1 MRLLR
6 KIKHPKLT
14 TFVIMVIIA
23 YIIFSKPIIQNFF
36 SRLALLSY
44 FGALIAGLL
53 YAFGFTSPIAT
64 GIFLTMNPPNIFLAA
79 FLGGAGALLIDI
91 LIYKFT
97 KISFEEE
104 FQDLGKSNAIKSIK
118 RTIKKNLS
126 GKILKYL
133 NYLLAAVIIGS
144 PLPDEAG
151 ITILAGLSKINLIQL
166 IIISYICNTI
176 GIFVI
181 LLIAQ

>member
-1 MRLLR
+1 MKLLR

-14 TFVIMVIIA
+14 TFAVVIVIA
-23 YIIFSKPIIQNFF
+23 YIIFSGETVKNFF
-36 SRLALLSY
+36 GQLGFSSY
-44 FGALIAGLL
+44 FGALMAGSL

-79 FLGGAGALLIDI
+79 FLGGIGALLVDI

-97 KISFEEE
+97 SLSFKDE
-104 FQDLGKSNAIKSIK
+104 FEDLRKTNAIKSTK
-118 RTIKKNLS
+118 RIIKKKF
-126 GKILKYL
+126 GRKILKYL
-133 NYLLAAVIIGS
+133 NYLLAVLIIGS

-151 ITILAGLSKINLIQL
+151 ITILAGFSKIKLTEL
-166 IIISYICNTI
+166 IIISYLCNTA